1 MSEIN
6 FYPRV
11 KIISESQNSFAKHT
25 EVKKSGSIVL
35 RLLSKTVMQNH
46 PQKKNIESPS
56 SLNIVSLQ

>member
-35 RLLSKTVMQNH
+35 RLLSKTVMQNYPH
-46 PQKKNIESPS
+46 KEKY
-56 SLNIVSLQ
+56 